1 MKKLLILFLAAISIT
16 AESQSLD
23 TLKIRPFALRA
34 KDWGFVAGF
43 VSEHINDTLY
53 ADFYDVL
60 KAYNRANPN
69 TTANTIVSFDSVPA
83 KIILNAYK
91 EWKQTWV
98 DEVETNVNRLSV
110 RVEAISNTLVV
121 EEIARW
127 REHILDIYNIR
138 WRMGARYVRQ

>member
-1 MKKLLILFLAAISIT
+1 MKTLLIIFLAAIRLST
-16 AESQSLD
+16 EAQNLD
-23 TLKIRPFALRA
+23 TLKLRPFALRA

-43 VSEHINDTLY
+43 AHEHITDTLY

-60 KAYNRANPN
+60 KAYGRSNPN

-98 DEVETNVNRLSV
+98 DEVETNANRLSIK
-110 RVEAISNTLVV
+110 VEAISNTLVTD
-121 EEIARW
+121 EINRW
-127 REHILDIYNIR
+127 RAQVLEIYNTR
-138 WRMGARYVRQ
+138 WRMGARFTRQ

>member
-1 MKKLLILFLAAISIT
+1 MKILLIIFLSAISLS
-16 AESQSLD
+16 ADAQSLD

-43 VSEHINDTLY
+43 ASEHIADTLY
-53 ADFYDVL
+53 SDFYDVL

-69 TTANTIVSFDSVPA
+69 TTANTLVSFDSVPA

-98 DEVETNVNRLSV
+98 DEVETNANRLSV
-110 RVEAISNTLVV
+110 KVEAISNTLVTD
-121 EEIARW
+121 EITRW
-127 REHILDIYNIR
+127 RAQILDIYNAR
-138 WRMGARYVRQ
+138 WRTGARYVRQ